1 MRRNGEKEAQGDTP
15 WTPFPYGPLI
25 CTRSFWRLCRIVSVV
40 GLFRCPSMCPDLET
54 FFHKMLFS
62 IFFLENAS
70 QIGLRIPEVIDSL
83 PYQKQRSQKSAS
95 GNERPLTQGGG
106 GNPVLR
112 TLGVGCSEAPLGRS
126 APGAPP
132 ARRGSPFLP
141 RNGEKEG
148 RGCAPG
154 PRFHGRS
161 FPLAGFGDGWL
172 WYGRGAITNGI
183 LKPIW
188 DAFFGKICWKA
199 FLRKKVSK
207 SGYADGY
214 RTSSTTVPLCPTT
227 PKRASGNERPLKPG
241 GAGALPRDSLRPGFL

>member
-15 WTPFPYGPLI
+15 WTPFPYGPLV
-25 CTRSFWRLCRIVSVV
+25 CTRSFWRLCRIVPVV
-40 GLFRCPSMCPDLET
+40 GLFRCPSTCPDLET

-106 GNPVLR
+106 GSPVLR
-112 TLGVGCSEAPLGRS
+112 TLGVGGSEAPLGRS

-148 RGCAPG
+148 RGSAPG
-154 PRFHGRS
+154 PRGSWPACCRS
-161 FPLAGFGDGWL
+161 LVLGIVLSDPFEGLFP
-172 WYGRGAITNGI
+172 
-183 LKPIW
+183 PV
-188 DAFFGKICWKA
+188 C
-199 FLRKKVSK
+199 
-207 SGYADGY
+207 
-214 RTSSTTVPLCPTT
+214 
-227 PKRASGNERPLKPG
+227 
-241 GAGALPRDSLRPGFL
+241 

>member
-1 MRRNGEKEAQGDTP
+1 
-15 WTPFPYGPLI
+15 
-25 CTRSFWRLCRIVSVV
+25 
-40 GLFRCPSMCPDLET
+40 MCPDLET

-148 RGCAPG
+148 RGQAPWTPG
-154 PRFHGRS
+154 FMARLL
-161 FPLAGFGDGWL
+161 PLARFGVCATLSRWRGYYGTHVRALIWRLSFIKCFFSIFFPENAFQIGLRIPEEIAPRTDPGQQPPKPASANERAINQG
-172 WYGRGAITNGI
+172 GRGAT
-183 LKPIW
+183 
-188 DAFFGKICWKA
+188 
-199 FLRKKVSK
+199 
-207 SGYADGY
+207 
-214 RTSSTTVPLCPTT
+214 
-227 PKRASGNERPLKPG
+227 
-241 GAGALPRDSLRPGFL
+241 PRDSLRPGFL